1 MLKTPKLFSTD
12 NITGCSVTNNTGED
26 LGKIEDLVVDAEQ
39 GCIGFAVLS
48 FGGGFL
54 GMGERFFPI
63 PWQALHP
70 SPEGD
75 TFILD
80 LDREVIKNA
89 PSFDKP
95 DKNRWSMADYEYL
108 ARVYRYYDYPPY
120 WENLETV
127 QTMPGAQAQRS
138 TSTDHSLQEPQDRAD
153 PSDLHLKER
162 EQEYEN
168 RAGSRAYRPEGDE
181 PGSLV

>member
-1 MLKTPKLFSTD
+1 MLKTAKLFSTE
-12 NITGCSVTNNTGED
+12 NLVGCSVTNNAGED

-39 GCIGFAVLS
+39 GCISFAVLS

-70 SPEGD
+70 SRQED

-89 PSFDKP
+89 PSFDKA
-95 DKNRWSMADYEYL
+95 DKNIWSMADYEYL

-120 WENLETV
+120 WQHQEEV
-127 QTMPGAQAQRS
+127 QSVPGSQAQRFTGS
-138 TSTDHSLQEPQDRAD
+138 DSRLEEREDMVDPSEPQLEA
-153 PSDLHLKER
+153 R

-168 RAGSRAYRPEGDE
+168 RAGSRAHRWEGDD
-181 PGSLV
+181 PGTLV